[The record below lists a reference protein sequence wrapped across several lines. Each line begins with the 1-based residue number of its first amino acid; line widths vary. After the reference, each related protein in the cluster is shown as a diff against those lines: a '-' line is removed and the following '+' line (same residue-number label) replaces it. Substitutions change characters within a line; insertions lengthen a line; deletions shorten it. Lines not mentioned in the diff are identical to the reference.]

1 MTTWA
6 PVQLVNDFTVNTT
19 LFPQAQRDTDAPDL
33 GYHATPLDYVWTG
46 LNLTNATL
54 ILTNGVAVAV
64 IGAKGTTLKN
74 GARFYS
80 EGTPMNLN
88 RLVRYSA
95 VQEQPILLGAT
106 ASSLIDV
113 SGSPSPLPEVRLRFT
128 DVSLLADSSTRRY
141 LLANNGGVLSTLA
154 LTDCQLRGVY
164 LNLFANYAG
173 PMTVALTNNLI
184 QRGNL
189 TWYQENISGYY
200 AFTLNLYN
208 NLFRQGSVSFTYKH
222 NGTTWT
228 VKDNLFDPD
237 TLSNSSTYSLAAG
250 YNGYRNGLTSL
261 GGSGNK
267 TGLTMDYQSGPA
279 ANWFGVLGGF
289 YYPTTGTNL
298 ATLIDAGSRSR
309 EAAALSHYSVK
320 TATGTKEGL
329 DASATV
335 DIGYHWVGVNAN
347 NEPSDVDGDGPGLA
361 DYLEDRN
368 GNGLVDPGETD
379 WQTPNNGTSGAAGL
393 QVFTPLK

>member
-113 SGSPSPLPEVRLRFT
+113 SGAPSPLPEVRLRFT

-141 LLANNGGVLSTLA
+141 LLANNGAVVSTLA

-208 NLFRQGSVSFTYKH
+208 NLFRQGSVSFSYKH

-250 YNGYRNGLTSL
+250 YNGYRSGLTSL

-289 YYPTTGTNL
+289 YYPASGTNL
-298 ATLIDAGSRSR
+298 FALIDAGSRTR
-309 EAAALSHYSVK
+309 EAAALFHYSVK
-320 TATGTKEGL
+320 PATGTKEGL

-347 NEPSDVDGDGPGLA
+347 NEPSDVDGDGLIDVA
-361 DYLEDRN
+361 EDKDN
-368 GNGLVDPGETD
+368 DSVVDPGETD
-379 WQTPNNGTSGAAGL
+379 WQVSENGTTGSPGL
-393 QVFTPLK
+393 QVFTPLKN